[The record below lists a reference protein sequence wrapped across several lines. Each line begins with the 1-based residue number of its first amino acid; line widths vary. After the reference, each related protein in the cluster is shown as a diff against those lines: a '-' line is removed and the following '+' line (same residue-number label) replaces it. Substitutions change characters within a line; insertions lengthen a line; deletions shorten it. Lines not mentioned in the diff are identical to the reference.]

1 MTKIRI
7 SLLFL
12 AFSLSAHL
20 SFAEDAPVVIIQPQK
35 KTINEVISESSEF
48 HRMNKSY
55 LITAQ
60 LLGQGPGLGSNRSGA
75 TVGKYL
81 DRNSLI
87 TIDFTKAN
95 NLKFNGYYSDYE
107 LSELTI
113 GFSYKKFASNSFYY
127 KTGLDYRKMNYHYTS
142 RNISTSIIDREN
154 KFQAE
159 SIVVSFS
166 IGNQWQWENFTLG
179 CDWVGYSMP
188 LYANIYD
195 ESSVGTTS
203 FVGYMKD
210 DQDDYVRNGVMT
222 LLRFYLGA
230 SF

>member
-1 MTKIRI
+1 MTKKQI

-12 AFSLSAHL
+12 AFSLSANL

-35 KTINEVISESSEF
+35 KTINEVISDSSEF

-55 LITAQ
+55 LMTAQ
-60 LLGQGPGLGSNRSGA
+60 LLGQGPGANISRGGA
-75 TVGKYL
+75 TFGKYL

-87 TIDFTKAN
+87 TIDFTKGN
-95 NLKFNGYYSDYE
+95 NFKSKGYYSDYE
-107 LSELTI
+107 LSDLTI

-127 KTGLDYRKMNYHYTS
+127 KTGLDYRKMNYHYIS
-142 RNISTSIIDREN
+142 RDISTSIIDREN

-159 SIVVSFS
+159 SIVASFS

-188 LYANIYD
+188 IYVNISD

-210 DQDDYVRNGVMT
+210 DQDYLVRDGVLT